1 MPEAK
6 ISPSMLSSDFA
17 FLAAEVKRMQKNG
30 AEWLH
35 LDVMDGHFVPNLTWG
50 APIISALRPHTEA
63 YFDCHMMVSN
73 PAQWVNDIA
82 KAGGQMYTF
91 HIEATKDPLGLIQQ
105 IHAAGMKAGVAIKP
119 KTPVEEVIG
128 PIAEQCD
135 MILVMTVEPGFGGQR
150 FMAECMP
157 KVETLRRKYPNLD
170 IEVDG
175 GLSLETIDASA
186 DAGANVIVAG
196 TGIFKAEK
204 PDEVIATFREKVN
217 RAQARFA
224 QEAGTSV

>member
-1 MPEAK
+1 
-6 ISPSMLSSDFA
+6 
-17 FLAAEVKRMQKNG
+17 
-30 AEWLH
+30 
-35 LDVMDGHFVPNLTWG
+35 
-50 APIISALRPHTEA
+50 
-63 YFDCHMMVSN
+63 MVSN
-73 PAQWVNDIA
+73 PSQWVDDIA

-91 HIEATKDPLGLIQQ
+91 HIEATKEPLELIKQ
-105 IHAAGMKAGVAIKP
+105 IHAAGMQAGVAIKP
-119 KTPVEEVIG
+119 NTPVEDVIG

-150 FMAECMP
+150 FMEKCMP
-157 KVETLRRKYPNLD
+157 KVEVLRRKYPNLD

-204 PDEVIATFREKVN
+204 PNEVINIFKEKVN
-217 RAQARFA
+217 KAQAKFA
-224 QEAGTSV
+224 AEK

>member
-1 MPEAK
+1 MPVAK
-6 ISPSMLSSDFA
+6 VSPSMLSCDFA
-17 FLAAEVKRMQKNG
+17 HLAAEAKRMEKNG

-50 APIISALRPHTEA
+50 APIINAIRPHTDA

-73 PAQWVNDIA
+73 PSQWVDDIA

-91 HIEATKDPLGLIQQ
+91 HIEATENPMALIKQ
-105 IHAAGMKAGVAIKP
+105 IHAAGMQAGVAIKP
-119 KTPVEEVIG
+119 KTPVEKVLGEV
-128 PIAEQCD
+128 AENCD

-157 KVETLRRKYPNLD
+157 KVEELRRKYPKLD

-204 PDEVIATFREKVN
+204 PNEVIATFKAKVN
-217 RAQARFA
+217 EAQKKFA
-224 QEAGTSV
+224 

>member
-1 MPEAK
+1 MPVAK

-17 FLAAEVKRMQKNG
+17 HLACEAKRMYKNG
-30 AEWLH
+30 ADWLH

-50 APIISALRPHTEA
+50 APIISAIRPHTEA

-73 PAQWVNDIA
+73 PSQWVDDIA

-91 HIEATKDPLGLIQQ
+91 HIEATQDPTGLIKQ
-105 IHAAGMKAGVAIKP
+105 IHDAGMQAGVAIKP
-119 KTPVEEVIG
+119 GTPIESVVG
-128 PIAEQCD
+128 QVAELCD

-150 FMAECMP
+150 FMAQCMP
-157 KVETLRRKYPNLD
+157 KVEALRRKYPNLD

-204 PDEVIATFREKVN
+204 PDEVIATFKEKVN
-217 RAQARFA
+217 KA
-224 QEAGTSV
+224 QETKFAA

>member
-6 ISPSMLSSDFA
+6 IAPSMLSSDFA
-17 FLAAEVKRMQKNG
+17 NLAVEATRMTKNG
-30 AEWLH
+30 ADWLH
-35 LDVMDGHFVPNLTWG
+35 LDVMDGHFVPNLTMG
-50 APIISALRPHTEA
+50 APIISCLRKHTEA
-63 YFDCHMMVSN
+63 FFDCHMMVAK
-73 PAQWVNDIA
+73 PEQWVDDIA

-91 HIEATKDPLGLIQQ
+91 HIETTHEPVKLIKQ

-119 KTPVEEVIG
+119 KTPADSVIG
-128 PIAEQCD
+128 EIAELAD
-135 MILVMTVEPGFGGQR
+135 MVLVMTVEPGFGGQR

-157 KVETLRRKYPNLD
+157 KVELLRSKYPHLD

-196 TGIFKAEK
+196 TGVFKAED
-204 PDEVIATFREKVN
+204 PSQVISTFRQKVN
-217 RAQARFA
+217 TAQAKL
-224 QEAGTSV
+224 AGAASN

>member
-1 MPEAK
+1 MPVAK
-6 ISPSMLSSDFA
+6 VSPSMLSSDFA
-17 FLAAEVKRMQKNG
+17 HLAVEAKRMYKNG

-50 APIISALRPHTEA
+50 APIISAIRPHTEA

-73 PAQWVNDIA
+73 PSQWVDDIA

-91 HIEATKDPLGLIQQ
+91 HIEATTEPLKLIQQ
-105 IHAAGMKAGVAIKP
+105 IHAAGMQAGVAIKP
-119 KTPVEEVIG
+119 GTSVDAVMGE
-128 PIAEQCD
+128 IAEQCD

-150 FMAECMP
+150 FMAQCMP
-157 KVETLRRKYPNLD
+157 KVEALRRAYPDLD

-204 PDEVIATFREKVN
+204 PDEVIATFKEKVN
-217 RAQARFA
+217 KAQEKFA
-224 QEAGTSV
+224 Q

>member
-17 FLAAEVKRMQKNG
+17 FLAAEAKRMKKNG
-30 AEWLH
+30 ADWLH

-50 APIISALRPHTEA
+50 APIISAIRPHTEA

-73 PAQWVNDIA
+73 PSQWIDDIA
-82 KAGGQMYTF
+82 KAGGEMYTF
-91 HIEATKDPLGLIQQ
+91 HIEATEDPLGLIQQ

-119 KTPVEEVIG
+119 KTPVEQVIG
-128 PIAEQCD
+128 PVAEQCD

-186 DAGANVIVAG
+186 EAGANVIVAG

-204 PDEVIATFREKVN
+204 PDEVISTFKEKVN
-217 RAQARFA
+217 KAQARFA
-224 QEAGTSV
+224 KEAGIA

>member
-6 ISPSMLSSDFA
+6 ISPSMLSCDFA
-17 FLAAEVKRMQKNG
+17 NLGVEAKRMTKNG
-30 AEWLH
+30 ADWLH
-35 LDVMDGHFVPNLTWG
+35 LDVMDGHFVPNITLG
-50 APIISALRPHTEA
+50 APIIAALRPHTEA

-73 PAQWVNDIA
+73 PLQWIDDVA

-91 HIEATKDPLGLIQQ
+91 HIEATEDPLAVIRA
-105 IHAAGMKAGVAIKP
+105 IHAAGMQAGVAVKP
-119 KTPVEEVIG
+119 KTPVEAVMG
-128 PIAEQCD
+128 QIAEEVD
-135 MILVMTVEPGFGGQR
+135 MILIMTVEPGFGGQR

-157 KVETLRRKYPNLD
+157 KVEALRRAYPGLD

-175 GLSLETIDASA
+175 GLSMETIDASA

-204 PDEVIATFREKVN
+204 PSEVISTFREKVN
-217 RAQARFA
+217 TAQARFA
-224 QEAGTSV
+224 ASQ

>member
-1 MPEAK
+1 MPIAK

-17 FLAAEVKRMQKNG
+17 NLAAEAKRMVKNG
-30 AEWLH
+30 ADWLH
-35 LDVMDGHFVPNLTWG
+35 LDVMDGHFVPNITMG
-50 APIISALRPHTEA
+50 APVISSLRPHTEA

-73 PAQWVNDIA
+73 PAQWVDDIA

-91 HIEATKDPLGLIQQ
+91 HIEATDDPIGVIRK
-105 IHAAGMKAGVAIKP
+105 IHAAGMQAGVAIKP
-119 KTPVEEVIG
+119 KTPAETVMGQVAEE
-128 PIAEQCD
+128 AD

-157 KVETLRRKYPNLD
+157 KVEALRRKYPKLD

-175 GLSLETIDASA
+175 GLSMETIDASA

-204 PDEVIATFREKVN
+204 PDEVITAFKDKVN
-217 RAQARFA
+217 KAQERFA
-224 QEAGTSV
+224 SSA